1 MWSKAVR
8 SAVIAGGAV
17 GALQLAYYM
26 VAYGPGCDV
35 VAGSR
40 TACEGSMV
48 TVVGIGVTIMMI
60 ATTWAL
66 RPLGLET
73 ALLGTAL
80 IAGSLYL
87 LMRFGGDGSPA
98 AGDPVQTVMPLL
110 AASLAFVYTKLALA
124 HHRVQHRLSHPGVHH

>member
-1 MWSKAVR
+1 MWSKALR

-17 GALQLAYYM
+17 ASLQLAFFT
-26 VAYGPGCDV
+26 VASSPGCDV

-40 TACEGSMV
+40 TACEANMV
-48 TVVGIGVTIMMI
+48 TVVGIGVTIMLI

-73 ALLGTAL
+73 ALLGSAL

-87 LMRFGGDGSPA
+87 LMRFGSDPGYGVD
-98 AGDPVQTVMPLL
+98 DPVSLPMPLL
-110 AASLAFVYTKLALA
+110 AAVVAFGYTKLALA
-124 HHRVQHRLSHPGVHH
+124 HHRVQHRLTHPGARR